1 MRCLKIPVFAWI
13 VSLAAAELPPN
24 QWVQLAQDASGGR
37 RGSAVRYA
45 PGTGAFFLWGF
56 MDHDPEL
63 LQEHPLM
70 QTPEYDMVAFT
81 PAEGRWRNHLPPGRE
96 REWSRQ
102 LPMATV
108 PRTYSAITTGS
119 ERTLLRGA
127 ADERGG
133 TPRPDLNMVFDQVA
147 WHGPMKSLVYFTGG
161 LTAAYDPVRR
171 FWTDLRPAH
180 SPPPVM
186 GGSLAYDS
194 VNGDLVLFGGGHVAE
209 RGPAGKIAG
218 YTGTWIYRDLDW
230 RRLPAG
236 AGQLQPPPRMNTRM
250 VEDPRGRVMVLFGG
264 DGQSHYLG
272 DTWLYDLRSRTW
284 RRSKAREGP
293 PPRAGHFTVYDPA
306 TGWVLIGGGYNKRD
320 LNDLWAYDASEDRW
334 LKLDA
339 STPAGFTISADLAP
353 DQKLIVLTANTRRP
367 GDRMTCNV
375 LYPVRTTYGFRID
388 AEALRRGAT
397 PAADVHAPMIRRE
410 PLAGGPAPGQAVPI
424 DALPPDQ
431 WVLLSGAKQGAPV
444 RTWGSATFDSARG
457 EILYWG
463 GGHCGYGGSDVD
475 AFDPVEGRWRAAD
488 ATPEFPERTW
498 NKGVRL
504 AGVTFQGAPWT
515 DHGRRI
521 YAFDPVSRRMIMART
536 IRSTTGYDPELLRA
550 YPDKRAAAPDALV
563 SEPSSYTRFATY
575 TYDPRSGRWDLAGP
589 APLGVDTLVTT
600 PRGVMGVNVDWPAR
614 LNDAGYML
622 PWSERQRPVDTAL
635 YLFDAATARWRRL
648 GRQGQPSPQNLYE
661 MTSLAFDSRRDRL
674 LLHGAGARRNE
685 LWSFDMRPARWNR
698 LNPGGEQPPEASREA
713 VYLPR
718 QDALL
723 ICGPRD
729 LWEYRPATDSWRRRA
744 DLPMPASGGQNR
756 AMVYDAGHDLV
767 LLVLGV
773 NEGGAAV
780 YGLRLAQ

>member
-1 MRCLKIPVFAWI
+1 MRRSKILLCTWI
-13 VSLAAAELPPN
+13 VSLTATELPPN
-24 QWVQLAQDASGGR
+24 QFVQLGQDSSGGR

-70 QTPEYDMVAFT
+70 QTPEYDMVSFT

-102 LPMATV
+102 LPLATV

-133 TPRPDLNMVFDQVA
+133 TPRPDLNLVFDQVA
-147 WHGPMKSLVYFTGG
+147 WHEPTKSLIYFTGG
-161 LTAAYDPVRR
+161 LTAAYDPAKR

-180 SPPPVM
+180 SPPPVL

-194 VNGDLVLFGGGHVAE
+194 VNGELVLFGGGHVAE
-209 RGPAGKIAG
+209 RGPSGKIAG
-218 YTGTWIYRDLDW
+218 YTGTWIYRDMDW
-230 RRLPAG
+230 RPLRGSAV
-236 AGQLQPPPRMNTRM
+236 QPPPRMNMRM
-250 VEDPRGRVMVLFGG
+250 VEDPRARVLVLFGG
-264 DGQSHYLG
+264 DGHSHYLG
-272 DTWLYDLRSRTW
+272 DTWLYDLSSRTW
-284 RRSKAREGP
+284 RASKARQGP

-306 TGWVLIGGGYNKRD
+306 TGWVLIGGGYNQRD
-320 LNDLWAYDASEDRW
+320 LTDLWAYDAREDRW
-334 LKLDA
+334 FKLDA
-339 STPAGFTISADLAP
+339 ETPAGFTISADLAP

-375 LYPVRTTYGFRID
+375 LYPVRTTFGFRIESD
-388 AEALRRGAT
+388 ALRRGAA
-397 PAADVHAPMIRRE
+397 PAVAVHAAMAKRPPE
-410 PLAGGPAPGQAVPI
+410 PNGPAP
-424 DALPPDQ
+424 ALPVPLEQLPVDK
-431 WVLLSGAKQGAPV
+431 WVLLSGSQRGAPV
-444 RTWGSATFDSARG
+444 RTWGSATFDSVRG

-475 AFDPVEGRWRAAD
+475 AFNPETGVWRAAD
-488 ATPEFPERTW
+488 PAPEFPERTW

-521 YAFDPVSRRMIMART
+521 YAFDPISRRMIMARA
-536 IRSTTGYDPELLRA
+536 IRLTTGYDPEPLSA
-550 YPDKRAAAPDALV
+550 HPAKRSAAPDAIV
-563 SEPSSYTRFATY
+563 SEPSSYSRFATY
-575 TYDPRSGRWDLAGP
+575 LYDSRRGRWDLAGP
-589 APLGVDTLVTT
+589 APLGLDTLVTT

-622 PWSERQRPVDTAL
+622 PWSEQHRPVDTAL
-635 YLFDAATARWRRL
+635 YLFDAATARWNRL
-648 GRQGQPSPQNLYE
+648 GRQGFASPQNLYE

-674 LLHGAGARRNE
+674 LLHGAGARRDE
-685 LWSFDMRPARWNR
+685 LWSFDMRAARWSR
-698 LNPGGEQPPEASREA
+698 LAPEGEQQPEASREA
-713 VYLPR
+713 IYLAKH
-718 QDALL
+718 DVMLV
-723 ICGPRD
+723 CGARD
-729 LWEYRPATDSWRRRA
+729 LWEYRPTANKWRRRV
-744 DLPMPASGGQNR
+744 DLPLPASAGQNR
-756 AMVYDAGHDLV
+756 AMVYDPKHDLV

-780 YGLRLAQ
+780 YGLRLSQ